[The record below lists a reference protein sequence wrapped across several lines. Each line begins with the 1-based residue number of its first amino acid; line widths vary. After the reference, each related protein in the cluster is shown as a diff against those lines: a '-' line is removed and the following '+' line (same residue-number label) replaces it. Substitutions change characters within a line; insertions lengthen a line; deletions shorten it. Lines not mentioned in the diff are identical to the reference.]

1 MRSIST
7 EAKVGIFVLV
17 ALLILGYMSFRVGQ
31 YGFGVKQGYT
41 LSAVFDNVTG
51 LDKGSSVEMAG
62 VPIGKVE
69 SIKLTDGKA
78 LVTMRI
84 NPDVKLRG
92 DVTAA
97 IKTHG
102 ILGDKYIEILPA
114 SSGEYLEGG
123 GRIAR
128 TESQA
133 DLDKVLSQFSSVMDD
148 IKKVS
153 SSLGNTLGGE
163 EGQEQIRSILANI
176 RQITENLNHLV
187 ARNDQKFDQLVD
199 NLKSA
204 SKEMDRTFTQL
215 ADIASD
221 MNQGKGTAGKLLKD
235 KDLADNLNK
244 TLASLQD
251 ITNKLNEGKGT
262 LGKLINDEE
271 TVNNLNESLT
281 GINRYVNKAEQFRTF
296 LSYRGEYLFRDG
308 GNSKSY
314 LDLRIQ
320 PRDDKFYIL
329 GATYST
335 KGKTNR
341 SESTLTQGGVS
352 TTTTVETTDKDDF
365 LFNAQIGKRWKNLA
379 LRGGVLE
386 STGGAGLDYYALND
400 RLRLTFEAFD
410 FDPDRNPH
418 LKGYAEYKI
427 LKHLFISAGW
437 DDFISNQGNSSPF
450 VGLSIKF
457 EDEDL
462 KYLLTTTP
470 IPK

>member
-17 ALLILGYMSFRVGQ
+17 SLIILGYMSFRVGQ
-31 YGFGVKQGYT
+31 SGFGLKQGYT

-69 SIKLTDGKA
+69 SIKLTDSKA

-102 ILGDKYIEILPA
+102 VLGDKYIELIPA
-114 SSGEYLEGG
+114 ATGEYLGEG
-123 GRIAR
+123 GRITR
-128 TESQA
+128 TEGQA
-133 DLDKVLSQFSSVMDD
+133 DLDKVLSQFGSVMDD

-176 RQITENLNHLV
+176 RQLTENLNHVV

-204 SKEMDRTFTQL
+204 SREMDRTFTQL
-215 ADIASD
+215 ADIATD
-221 MNQGKGTAGKLLKD
+221 MNQGKGTVGKLLKD
-235 KDLADNLNK
+235 KDLSDNLNK

-296 LSYRGEYLFRDG
+296 LSYRGEYLFDNG
-308 GNSKSY
+308 GNTKSY

-320 PRDDKFYIL
+320 PRDDKFYII
-329 GATYST
+329 GAVYDPR
-335 KGKTNR
+335 GKRTVTDTNV
-341 SESTLTQGGVS
+341 TQGGV
-352 TTTTVETTDKDDF
+352 TTTTTTEQFERDKF
-365 LFNAQIGKRWKNLA
+365 LFNAQIGKRFRDLA
-379 LRGGVLE
+379 FRGGVME
-386 STGGAGLDYYALND
+386 STGGVGLDYYAFND
-400 RLRLTFEAFD
+400 RLKLTFEAFD
-410 FDPDRNPH
+410 FDPDRRAH
-418 LKGYAEYKI
+418 LKGYAEYKL

-437 DDFISNQGNSSPF
+437 DDFISDQGNSSPF
-450 VGLSIKF
+450 VGLSVRF

-462 KYLLTTTP
+462 KYLLTSTP